1 MHSIALHYRVGSFLF
16 TELQFIMQ
24 TGTAALGNVDSQAFL
39 RIVRSLRKQTLE
51 LANGVV
57 RDVNHCYKKYGC
69 EVSSQRTAMTP
80 CAVPVIDFLRNRQS
94 GIYNL
99 RHKMGRIRLL
109 PETVASQVAAGEVV
123 ERPAS
128 VVKELVENSLD
139 AGACKIDIVIR
150 RGGISLVRVIDDGCG
165 MDRDDALLSLERHAT
180 SKIRSAADLLAV
192 ATLGFRGE
200 ALPSIASVS
209 RFRLTTRQARAIAGT
224 EIIVNGGKIEVVRDS
239 GEAPGTQVEVRSL
252 FYNLPARRKFLR
264 SENTESRNIEH
275 QIHLQ
280 AIGHPAIGFSLM
292 RDDRMLF
299 QLPAAATLS
308 NRIRD
313 LYGVELLKRLVEVN
327 GASSPKIQ
335 ISGFIG
341 RAGLSRQTRSQQLIF
356 VNGRA
361 IESSLITGAI
371 REGYHTA
378 LMKGQYPVLFL
389 FLKIDPAAVD
399 VNVHPAKREVRFHDP
414 NGVREAIVGCIR
426 QTLES
431 DRTAWQEKFRAPVS
445 SPARVSSKAASDLR
459 LRSEVSAPEATH
471 RELPHLHTALAAVGD
486 SDSRSVPDAVA
497 QAPRLSGQSVDPA
510 SEALA
515 LHRQGKKAV
524 KQQFQIIGVLSKL
537 YVLME
542 NADGLVL
549 VDQHAAHERILF
561 EELRR
566 RMEEQGVPTQK
577 LLLPQTFDVPPRDA
591 DWIERNLS
599 ILQRMGIGIESFG
612 PGTFKIDSL
621 PSFLDVSDAAQFM
634 RKVID
639 DLMSASNGASTM
651 RLGEE
656 MIAKSVCRHAVK
668 ANDLLRY
675 PEVEKLIRNLLD
687 CDLPYCCPHGRPTM
701 IQISLA
707 DLEKK
712 FGRKV

>member
-1 MHSIALHYRVGSFLF
+1 MS
-16 TELQFIMQ
+16 
-24 TGTAALGNVDSQAFL
+24 
-39 RIVRSLRKQTLE
+39 
-51 LANGVV
+51 
-57 RDVNHCYKKYGC
+57 
-69 EVSSQRTAMTP
+69 
-80 CAVPVIDFLRNRQS
+80 
-94 GIYNL
+94 
-99 RHKMGRIRLL
+99 RIRLL
-109 PETVASQVAAGEVV
+109 SETVASQVAAGEVV

-128 VVKELVENSLD
+128 VVKELIENSID
-139 AGACKIDIVIR
+139 AGARKIDTVIR

-180 SKIRSAADLLAV
+180 SKIRSAADLQAV

-209 RFRLTTRQARAIAGT
+209 RFRLTTRERDAVAGT
-224 EIIVNGGKIEVVRDS
+224 EIVVNGGKIDIVRDG

-280 AIGHPAIGFSLM
+280 AIGHPQIGFSLL

-299 QLPAAATLS
+299 QLPAAVTLGD
-308 NRIRD
+308 RIRD
-313 LYGVELLKRLVEVN
+313 LYGMELLERLVEIN
-327 GASSPKIQ
+327 DTPSRNIRIG
-335 ISGFIG
+335 GFIG
-341 RAGLSRQTRSQQLIF
+341 QAGLSRQTRAQQLIF

-361 IESSLITGAI
+361 IENVLLTAAI

-378 LMKGQYPVLFL
+378 LMKGQYPVTFL
-389 FLKIDPAAVD
+389 FLELDPAGVD
-399 VNVHPAKREVRFHDP
+399 VNVHPAKREVRFRDP
-414 NGVREAIVGCIR
+414 TAIREAIVDSIQ
-426 QTLES
+426 QTLE
-431 DRTAWQEKFRAPVS
+431 RGRVAWQERFHGPSIVPTTGLTEVAPNL
-445 SPARVSSKAASDLR
+445 KLR
-459 LRSEVSAPEATH
+459 PEIVAPQEAH
-471 RELPHLHTALAAVGD
+471 RELPHLGPSVAGVVQTGRSSAPQAVGQALRLPAEQID
-486 SDSRSVPDAVA
+486 S
-497 QAPRLSGQSVDPA
+497 A
-510 SEALA
+510 SDALA
-515 LHRQGKKAV
+515 LQRSQRLAAQ
-524 KQQFQIIGVLSKL
+524 QQFQIIGVLSKL

-549 VDQHAAHERILF
+549 VDQHAAHERVLF

-591 DWIERNLS
+591 DWIERNIS
-599 ILQRMGIGIESFG
+599 ILQKMGIGIESFG

-621 PSFLDVSDAAQFM
+621 PGFLKVSDPAQFM

-639 DLMSASNGASTM
+639 DLKSAGNSTSPM

-656 MIAKSVCRHAVK
+656 MIATTVCRHAVK
-668 ANDLLRY
+668 ANDPLRY
-675 PEVEKLIRNLLD
+675 PEIEKLIRDLLA

-701 IQISLA
+701 IQISLPE
-707 DLEKK
+707 LEKK

>member
-1 MHSIALHYRVGSFLF
+1 
-16 TELQFIMQ
+16 
-24 TGTAALGNVDSQAFL
+24 
-39 RIVRSLRKQTLE
+39 
-51 LANGVV
+51 
-57 RDVNHCYKKYGC
+57 
-69 EVSSQRTAMTP
+69 
-80 CAVPVIDFLRNRQS
+80 
-94 GIYNL
+94 
-99 RHKMGRIRLL
+99 MGRIRLL

-139 AGACKIDIVIR
+139 AGARKIDIVIR

-180 SKIRSAADLLAV
+180 SKIRSAADLQAV

-209 RFRLTTRQARAIAGT
+209 RFRLTTREARTIAGT
-224 EIIVNGGKIEVVRDS
+224 EIIVNGGKIEIVRDG

-264 SENTESRNIEH
+264 SESTESRNIEH
-275 QIHLQ
+275 QLHLQ
-280 AIGHPAIGFSLM
+280 AIGHPQIAFSLL
-292 RDDRMLF
+292 RDDRMLL
-299 QLPAAATLS
+299 QLPATVRLS
-308 NRIRD
+308 DRIRD
-313 LYGVELLKRLVEVN
+313 LYGAELLQRLVEVSDL
-327 GASSPKIQ
+327 ASSKIR

-341 RAGLSRQTRSQQLIF
+341 QAGLSRQTRSQQLVF

-378 LMKGQYPVLFL
+378 LMKGQYPVTFL
-389 FLKIDPAAVD
+389 FLELEPTAVD
-399 VNVHPAKREVRFHDP
+399 VNAHPAKREVRFHDP
-414 NGVREAIVGCIR
+414 KGVRETIVRCIQ
-426 QTLES
+426 QTLE
-431 DRTAWQEKFRAPVS
+431 TARAEWQEKFRAPVRPS
-445 SPARVSSKAASDLR
+445 TDVPAKPAPDLT
-459 LRSEVSAPEATH
+459 LRPEVSASQYTH
-471 RELPHLHTALAAVGD
+471 RELPHLGTSASGGVD
-486 SDSRSVPDAVA
+486 SM
-497 QAPRLSGQSVDPA
+497 QAPGPEIVGQAHRPPRPDPGSA
-510 SEALA
+510 NKALA
-515 LHRQGKKAV
+515 LQRDPRKAAQ
-524 KQQFQIIGVLSKL
+524 QQFEIIGVLSKL

-542 NADGLVL
+542 SADGLVL

-599 ILQRMGIGIESFG
+599 TLQRMGIGIESFG
-612 PGTFKIDSL
+612 PDNFKIDSL
-621 PSFLDVSDAAQFM
+621 PSFLSVSDAAQFM

-639 DLMSASNGASTM
+639 DLKGTGNSASAM

-656 MIAKSVCRHAVK
+656 MIAKTVCRHAVK
-668 ANDLLRY
+668 ANDPLRY
-675 PEVEKLIRNLLD
+675 PEVEKLIRDLLD

-707 DLEKK
+707 ELEKK
-712 FGRKV
+712 FGRKL

>member
-1 MHSIALHYRVGSFLF
+1 
-16 TELQFIMQ
+16 
-24 TGTAALGNVDSQAFL
+24 
-39 RIVRSLRKQTLE
+39 
-51 LANGVV
+51 
-57 RDVNHCYKKYGC
+57 
-69 EVSSQRTAMTP
+69 
-80 CAVPVIDFLRNRQS
+80 
-94 GIYNL
+94 
-99 RHKMGRIRLL
+99 MGRIRLL
-109 PETVASQVAAGEVV
+109 SETVASQVAAGEVV

-139 AGACKIDIVIR
+139 AGARNIDIAIR

-180 SKIRSAADLLAV
+180 SKIRSAADLQAV

-209 RFRLTTRQARAIAGT
+209 RFRVSTREAGAIAGT
-224 EIIVNGGKIEVVRDS
+224 EIIVNGGKIDVVRDG

-280 AIGHPAIGFSLM
+280 AIGHPEIGFSLM
-292 RDDRMLF
+292 RDDRILF
-299 QLPAAATLS
+299 QLPATAALGD
-308 NRIRD
+308 RIRD
-313 LYGVELLKRLVEVN
+313 LYGVELLQRLVEVN
-327 GASSPKIQ
+327 GVLAPKIQ

-341 RAGLSRQTRSQQLIF
+341 QAGLSRQNRSQQLVF

-361 IESSLITGAI
+361 IESNLITGAV

-378 LMKGQYPVLFL
+378 LMKGQYPVTFL
-389 FLKIDPAAVD
+389 FLELDPGTVD
-399 VNVHPAKREVRFHDP
+399 VNVHPAKREVRFRDP
-414 NGVREAIVGCIR
+414 NDVREAVVRCIQ
-426 QTLES
+426 QTLERARA
-431 DRTAWQEKFRAPVS
+431 DWQEKFRAP
-445 SPARVSSKAASDLR
+445 ARAEPTATVFAKTAPDLT
-459 LRSEVSAPEATH
+459 LRSEVTTPEATH
-471 RELPHLHTALAAVGD
+471 RELPHLGVIPAVIERTRLEG
-486 SDSRSVPDAVA
+486 SEIVG
-497 QAPRLSGQSVDPA
+497 QAPRLPERRSDSAGDAAVPQPQQQGTRPA
-510 SEALA
+510 
-515 LHRQGKKAV
+515 Q
-524 KQQFQIIGVLSKL
+524 QQFEIIGVLSKL

-542 NADGLVL
+542 NANGLVL
-549 VDQHAAHERILF
+549 VDQHAAHERVLF

-566 RMEEQGVPTQK
+566 RMEQQGVPTQK

-591 DWIERNLS
+591 DWIEQNLS
-599 ILQRMGIGIESFG
+599 VLQRMGIGIESFG
-612 PGTFKIDSL
+612 PDTFKIDSL

-639 DLMSASNGASTM
+639 DLKSASNNASAM

-668 ANDLLRY
+668 ANDPLRY
-675 PEVEKLIRNLLD
+675 PEVEKLIRDLLD

-707 DLEKK
+707 ELEKK